1 MKPVVRPYRPNDLG
15 QILDLWQLHPGSQA
29 DELSVDQ
36 MVDLLHADGSVTV
49 VAETEQRIVGIAV
62 GAVSSVIGWIYRIS
76 VDRSQGEDTRRHLL
90 DEVEARLTEKGARK
104 VATVAPDEA
113 TRAALE
119 SRGYRTTSQE
129 LMQRDISMIATP
141 ASLAE
146 LGGRM
151 IDPDLWD
158 ELKGMD
164 DAKEII
170 ERRVILP
177 LAEPELASRHSV
189 SPPRAIVLF
198 GPPGTGKTTFAKGI
212 ASRLGWPFVE
222 LQPAELAAEG
232 AERQA
237 KLLAHAFD
245 LVLDLEAAVAFVDE
259 VEDLAAERSR
269 ERKVNVSVTNEFLK
283 QIPRFRD
290 APHHLLVCATNAVG
304 SLDPA
309 FLRPG
314 RFDYVLPVGPP
325 DPEARRA
332 IWTRYAEQITDKE
345 IDIEAL
351 VEATELFTPADIEF
365 AAAKAAQHAFERE
378 FFEDASGRATTQDFL
393 VAIKKTRSSLTEE
406 AIDVFAK
413 ETRNFAR
420 D

>member
-1 MKPVVRPYRPNDLG
+1 MVPVVRPYRPNDLG
-15 QILDLWQLHPGSQA
+15 QILELWGPDSGQDSA
-29 DELSVDQ
+29 ELSIDQ
-36 MVDLLHADGSVTV
+36 LVDLLGADQAIAV
-49 VAETEQRIVGIAV
+49 VAETGQRVIGVAI
-62 GAVSSVIGWIYRIS
+62 GAVSSVIGWIYNVS
-76 VDRSQGEDTRRHLL
+76 TVTPEQQGTTRHLL
-90 DEVEARLTEKGARK
+90 EELEARLTDKGARK
-104 VATVAPDEA
+104 VITVGPDKE
-113 TRAALE
+113 TRAVLE
-119 SRGYRTTSQE
+119 DKGYRVTTHE
-129 LMQRDISMIATP
+129 VMQRDISTIATP

-151 IDPDLWD
+151 VDPGLWD
-158 ELKGMD
+158 GLRGMD
-164 DAKEII
+164 AAKEII

-222 LQPAELAAEG
+222 LHPAELAGEG
-232 AERQA
+232 PERQA
-237 KLLAHAFD
+237 SLLAHAFD

-259 VEDLAAERSR
+259 VEDLAAQRDR
-269 ERKVNVSVTNEFLK
+269 ERKVNPSVTNEFLK

-304 SLDPA
+304 SLDSA

-332 IWTRYAEQITDKE
+332 IWTRYVQQITDE
-345 IDIEAL
+345 DVDIEAL

-365 AAAKAAQHAFERE
+365 AAAKAAQHAFEKE
-378 FFEDASGRATTQDFL
+378 YFEESSGRATTEDFL
-393 VAIKKTRSSLTEE
+393 VAIKRTRPSLSDET
-406 AIDVFAK
+406 IDTFAK
-413 ETRNFAR
+413 ETRRFAR
-420 D
+420 E